1 MSSDFEHPDFQK
13 EVQRLEFT
21 KRYIDVVIKTS
32 ESSKDK
38 FQENMKEAFEDVDW
52 LESSLSYSSL
62 LTNARFFEMS
72 KDELMQLKKARKKPY
87 FARIDFL
94 RQDLNEEEILYIGKT
109 SLYSRENQEQIIV
122 DWRSPI
128 ANLYYEGRLGE
139 VQYHSYEESLPDIC
153 R

>member
-1 MSSDFEHPDFQK
+1 MPSEFEHPDFQQ
-13 EVQRLEFT
+13 ETQRLEFT

-72 KDELMQLKKARKKPY
+72 KDELKQLKKPEKSH
-87 FARIDFL
+87 I
-94 RQDLNEEEILYIGKT
+94 
-109 SLYSRENQEQIIV
+109 
-122 DWRSPI
+122 SPELI
-128 ANLYYEGRLGE
+128 
-139 VQYHSYEESLPDIC
+139 S
-153 R
+153 